1 METWAKSYASAIGI
15 DESIIL
21 EQAKQEEKQRHV
33 QVLPTSDEAIA
44 SQQEVADTFAEA
56 GVLPA
61 KVSVK
66 PLWDNTFNDAI
77 AKCSI

>member
-1 METWAKSYASAIGI
+1 METWAKSYASAIGVH
-15 DESIIL
+15 ESIVL
-21 EQAKQEEKQRHV
+21 EQVKQEEKQRHV

-61 KVSVK
+61 KVNVK
-66 PLWDNTFNDAI
+66 PLWDTTFNDAI